1 MSPSSMRSKTSIT
14 SPFSRR
20 VFRKKQSSFPIGSA
34 QIQSCRWSHSRLSLH
49 LNPLQLLHPPLP
61 PHQGLRQSRV
71 KSNNLSPSLH
81 PHLMLPSLQL
91 HRRLLQFQHR
101 FHLPTS
107 LQPPPPPPRSLC
119 LSYLNLR
126 WFPHNRQLRHL
137 RRRLS
142 SHHWHR
148 SPHNQR
154 LYQFL

>member
-34 QIQSCRWSHSRLSLH
+34 QIQSCRWFHSLLLLR
-49 LNPLQLLHPPLP
+49 LNPFHLLHPSKLPPLP
-61 PHQGLRQSRV
+61 LRRHLRQSKV

-107 LQPPPPPPRSLC
+107 LQPPPPLPRSLC
-119 LSYLNLR
+119 LSYLNRRLS
-126 WFPHNRQLRHL
+126 PHNRQLRHL

-154 LYQFL
+154 